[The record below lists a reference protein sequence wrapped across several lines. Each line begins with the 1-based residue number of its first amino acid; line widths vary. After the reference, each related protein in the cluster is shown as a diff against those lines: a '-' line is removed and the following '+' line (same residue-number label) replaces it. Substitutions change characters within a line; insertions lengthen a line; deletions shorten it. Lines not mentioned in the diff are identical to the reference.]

1 MTTTVITSTTITLT
15 WSPPADLVPTD
26 YIIQRTCHRLCESNT
41 TTVTVFSVSSPHQ
54 STGIA
59 PYSQCMFTLT
69 AFYGSDGVQ
78 VYQSDRSVT
87 TLSAGMI
94 LYALLLYLS
103 FSLSSSHYL
112 FC

>member
-59 PYSQCMFTLT
+59 PYSQCMFTLI
-69 AFYGSDGVQ
+69 AFYGHDPVQ
-78 VYQSDRSVT
+78 QEFPSAT
-87 TLSAGMI
+87 TLSDGKSNCINVVIAV
-94 LYALLLYLS
+94 LL
-103 FSLSSSHYL
+103 
-112 FC
+112 